1 MANLLYEIK
10 DGIGWI
16 RFNRPEILNAFNP
29 EEARTLV
36 ATLKRAADDKDVKA
50 IIISSVGD
58 AFCAGD
64 DLKVALEEY
73 PMIKN
78 GEIHPILD
86 IIEDIT
92 ESLQEIPRVIRKADK
107 VVIAAVRGY
116 AVGGGFEIAID
127 CDMIVAAENATFGF
141 PEANAGMTITGG
153 ASKLLPMIVGLNKA
167 RELVLT
173 GEFIDAAE
181 GHRIGLVNRLVPLG
195 EEEEAAEKLARVV
208 MSRAPLAVMQHKRM
222 LQQSTEADF
231 ETALN
236 LEKQTITALLY
247 TEDYGE
253 AITAF
258 GEKRKPVFK
267 GR

>member
-92 ESLQEIPRVIRKADK
+92 ESLQEIPRAIRKADK

-195 EEEEAAEKLARVV
+195 EEEAAAEKLARVV

>member
-1 MANLLYEIK
+1 MAKLLYEVA

-16 RFNRPEILNAFNP
+16 RFNRPEILNAFDP
-29 EEARTLV
+29 EEARAIV
-36 ATLKRAADDKDVKA
+36 ATLRQAADDKDVKA
-50 IIISSVGD
+50 IIISSVGE

-64 DLKVALEEY
+64 DLKVALDEY
-73 PMIKN
+73 PDLKN
-78 GEIHPILD
+78 GKIHPILD
-86 IIEDIT
+86 IVEDIT
-92 ESLQEIPRVIRKADK
+92 ESLQEIPRVIRKANK

-127 CDMIVAAENATFGF
+127 CDMIVAAENAVFGF

-153 ASKLLPMIVGLNKA
+153 ASKLLPAIVGLNKA

-173 GEFIDAAE
+173 GDFIDAAE
-181 GHRIGLVNRLVPLG
+181 GYRIGLVNKLVPLG
-195 EEEEAAEKLARVV
+195 EEEAAAEKLARTI
-208 MSRAPLAVMQHKRM
+208 MSRAPLAVMQHKRL

-236 LEKQTITALLY
+236 LEKQTITTLLF

-253 AITAF
+253 AIAAF
-258 GEKRKPVFK
+258 SEKRKPEFK

>member
-127 CDMIVAAENATFGF
+127 CDMIVAAENAIFGF

-195 EEEEAAEKLARVV
+195 EEEAAAEKLARVV

>member
-1 MANLLYEIK
+1 MAKLLYDVK

-16 RFNRPEILNAFNP
+16 RFNRPELLNAFNP
-29 EEARTLV
+29 EETRALV
-36 ATLKRAADDKDVKA
+36 ATLQKASDDDEVKA

-73 PMIKN
+73 PQIRS

-86 IIEDIT
+86 IVEDIT
-92 ESLQEIPRVIRKADK
+92 ENLQEIPRIIRKARK

-116 AVGGGFEIAID
+116 AVGGGFEIALD
-127 CDMIVAAENATFGF
+127 SDMIVAAENAVFGF

-153 ASKLLPMIVGLNKA
+153 AAKLLPMIVGLNKA

-181 GHRIGLVNRLVPLG
+181 GYRIGLVNKLVPLG
-195 EEEEAAEKLARVV
+195 EEEKEAERLARVI
-208 MSRAPLAVMQHKRM
+208 MSRAPFAVANHKRM
-222 LQQSTEADF
+222 LQNAAEAGF
-231 ETALN
+231 EATLEM
-236 LEKQTITALLY
+236 EKQTITNLIY

>member
-1 MANLLYEIK
+1 MAKLLYEVS

-16 RFNRPEILNAFNP
+16 RFNRPEVLNAVNAEETRALVERL
-29 EEARTLV
+29 EEAS
-36 ATLKRAADDKDVKA
+36 ADDAVKA

-58 AFCAGD
+58 AFCVGD

-73 PMIKN
+73 PQIRA
-78 GEIHPILD
+78 GEIHPVLD
-86 IIEDIT
+86 IVEDLIEN
-92 ESLQEIPRVIRKADK
+92 LQEIPRVIRKARK
-107 VVIAAVRGY
+107 VVIAAVRGH
-116 AVGGGFEIAID
+116 AVGGGFEIALD
-127 CDMIVAAENATFGF
+127 ADMIVAAESARFGF

-153 ASKLLPMIVGLNKA
+153 ASKLLPMVVGLNKA

-181 GHRIGLVNRLVPLG
+181 GYRIGLVNKLVPEG
-195 EEEEAAEKLARVV
+195 EEEREAERLARVI
-208 MSRAPLAVMQHKRM
+208 MSRAPLAVAHHKRM
-222 LQQSTEADF
+222 LQNAAEAGF
-231 ETALN
+231 EAALEA
-236 LEKQTITALLY
+236 EKQTISSLFY

-258 GEKRKPVFK
+258 AEKRKPVFK

>member
-1 MANLLYEIK
+1 MTKLLYEIK

-16 RFNRPEILNAFNP
+16 RFNRPEVLNAFDP
-29 EEARTLV
+29 AECRALV
-36 ATLKRAADDKDVKA
+36 AALREASADKAVKA

-58 AFCAGD
+58 VFCAGD
-64 DLKVALEEY
+64 DLKVAMQEY
-73 PMIKN
+73 PLIKS
-78 GEIHPILD
+78 GKIHPILD
-86 IIEDIT
+86 IVEDIT
-92 ESLQEIPRVIRKADK
+92 ESLQEIPRIIRKADK

-127 CDMIVAAENATFGF
+127 CDMIVAADNAIFGF

-181 GHRIGLVNRLVPLG
+181 GYRIGLVNKLVPLG
-195 EEEEAAEKLARVV
+195 EEDAEAERLARVI
-208 MSRAPLAVMQHKRM
+208 MSRAPLAVMQHKRL

-236 LEKQTITALLY
+236 LEKQTITTLIF

-258 GEKRKPVFK
+258 SEKRKPEFK

>member
-73 PMIKN
+73 PMIKS

-153 ASKLLPMIVGLNKA
+153 VSKLLPMIVGLNKA

-181 GHRIGLVNRLVPLG
+181 GHRIGLVNKLVPLG
-195 EEEEAAEKLARVV
+195 EEEVAAEKLARVV

>member
-1 MANLLYEIK
+1 MAELLYEIK

-16 RFNRPEILNAFNP
+16 RFNRPELLNAFNP
-29 EEARTLV
+29 EEARALVSTLQQ
-36 ATLKRAADDKDVKA
+36 AADDDEVEA

-73 PMIKN
+73 PQIKS
-78 GEIHPILD
+78 GEIHPIID
-86 IIEDIT
+86 IVEDIT
-92 ESLQEIPRVIRKADK
+92 ESLQEIPRIIRKARK

-127 CDMIVAAENATFGF
+127 SDMIVAAENATFGF

-167 RELVLT
+167 REMVLT

-181 GHRIGLVNRLVPLG
+181 GHRIGLVNKLVPLG
-195 EEEEAAEKLARVV
+195 EEEKEAERLARVI
-208 MSRAPLAVMQHKRM
+208 MTRAPLAVVNHKRM
-222 LQQSTEADF
+222 LQNAAEAGF
-231 ETALN
+231 EATLEM
-236 LEKQTITALLY
+236 EKQTITNLIF

-258 GEKRKPVFK
+258 GEKRKPTFK

>member
-1 MANLLYEIK
+1 MAQLLYEIK

-16 RFNRPEILNAFNP
+16 RFNRPELLNAFNP
-29 EEARTLV
+29 EEARALVSTLQQ
-36 ATLKRAADDKDVKA
+36 AADDDAVKA
-50 IIISSVGD
+50 IIISSVGE

-73 PMIKN
+73 PLIKS
-78 GEIHPILD
+78 GKIHPILD
-86 IIEDIT
+86 IVEDIT
-92 ESLQEIPRVIRKADK
+92 ESLQEIPRIIRKARK

-127 CDMIVAAENATFGF
+127 CDMIVAAESAKFGF

-153 ASKLLPMIVGLNKA
+153 ASKLLPLIVGLNKA
-167 RELVLT
+167 REMVLT

-181 GHRIGLVNRLVPLG
+181 GHRIGLVNKLVADG
-195 EEEEAAEKLARVV
+195 EEEAEAERLARVI
-208 MSRAPLAVMQHKRM
+208 MTRAPLAVANHKRM
-222 LQQSTEADF
+222 LQNAAEAGF
-231 ETALN
+231 EATLEM
-236 LEKQTITALLY
+236 EKQTITNLIY
-247 TEDYGE
+247 TDDYGE

-258 GEKRKPVFK
+258 GEKRVPAFK

>member
-1 MANLLYEIK
+1 MTHLLYEIK

-16 RFNRPEILNAFNP
+16 RFNRPEVLNAFDP
-29 EEARTLV
+29 DEARALV
-36 ATLKRAADDKDVKA
+36 ATLREAAQDKDVKA
-50 IIISSVGD
+50 VIISSVGD
-58 AFCAGD
+58 VFCAGD
-64 DLKVALEEY
+64 DLKVAMQEY
-73 PMIKN
+73 PLIQS

-86 IIEDIT
+86 IVEDIT

-127 CDMIVAAENATFGF
+127 CDMIVAAENAVFGF

-181 GHRIGLVNRLVPLG
+181 GYRIGLVNKLVPLG
-195 EEEEAAEKLARVV
+195 EEEAVAEKLARVI
-208 MSRAPLAVMQHKRM
+208 MSRAPLAVMQHKRL
-222 LQQSTEADF
+222 LQQSPEVDF

-236 LEKQTITALLY
+236 LEKQTIATLIY

-258 GEKRKPVFK
+258 SEKRKPEFK